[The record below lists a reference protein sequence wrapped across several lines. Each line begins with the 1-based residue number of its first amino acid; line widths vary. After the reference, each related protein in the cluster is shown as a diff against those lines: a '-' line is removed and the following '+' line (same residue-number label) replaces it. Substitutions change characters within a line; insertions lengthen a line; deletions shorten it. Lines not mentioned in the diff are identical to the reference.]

1 MKTKNPAKRIL
12 KTAVIQ
18 MQSKPYALNE
28 NLQLALNLAK
38 EAHDK
43 GANLIV
49 LPELFDSG
57 YCVNENARERKRAR
71 LKRVGLLNQ
80 ILAFY
85 GLKINDWQGAKF
97 VLCDKKGQS
106 VIVNDLGDLWGK
118 AQKLAK
124 KEMDVLDSNLLAF
137 LNQQTHATH

>member
-1 MKTKNPAKRIL
+1 MCVLCGELISSFHWSDENYGSDSYEID
-12 KTAVIQ
+12 
-18 MQSKPYALNE
+18 E
-28 NLQLALNLAK
+28 NLKEPNALISA
-38 EAHDK
+38 
-43 GANLIV
+43 
-49 LPELFDSG
+49 
-57 YCVNENARERKRAR
+57 NENARERKRAR

-85 GLKINDWQGAKF
+85 GLKINDWQGTKF

>member
-1 MKTKNPAKRIL
+1 MCVLCGELISSFHWSDENYGSDSYEID
-12 KTAVIQ
+12 
-18 MQSKPYALNE
+18 E
-28 NLQLALNLAK
+28 NLREPNAL
-38 EAHDK
+38 
-43 GANLIV
+43 I
-49 LPELFDSG
+49 ST
-57 YCVNENARERKRAR
+57 NENARERKRAR
-71 LKRVGLLNQ
+71 LKRVRLLNQ

-106 VIVNDLGDLWGK
+106 VIVNDLGDLWDK

-124 KEMDVLDSNLLAF
+124 KEMDALDSHLLAF

>member
-1 MKTKNPAKRIL
+1 MCVLCGELISSFHWSDENYG
-12 KTAVIQ
+12 
-18 MQSKPYALNE
+18 SDGSDSYGSDE
-28 NLQLALNLAK
+28 NLKEPNAL
-38 EAHDK
+38 
-43 GANLIV
+43 I
-49 LPELFDSG
+49 ST
-57 YCVNENARERKRAR
+57 NENARERKRAR

-85 GLKINDWQGAKF
+85 GLKIDDWQGAKF

-106 VIVNDLGDLWGK
+106 VIVNDLGDLWDK

-124 KEMDVLDSNLLAF
+124 KEMDALDSHLLAF

>member
-1 MKTKNPAKRIL
+1 MCVLCGELISSFHWSDENYGSDSYEIDEGL
-12 KTAVIQ
+12 KE
-18 MQSKPYALNE
+18 PNAL
-28 NLQLALNLAK
+28 
-38 EAHDK
+38 
-43 GANLIV
+43 I
-49 LPELFDSG
+49 ST
-57 YCVNENARERKRAR
+57 NENARERKRAR

-124 KEMDVLDSNLLAF
+124 KEMDALDSHLLAF

>member
-1 MKTKNPAKRIL
+1 MCVLCGELISSFHWTDRTYGNGSYEID
-12 KTAVIQ
+12 
-18 MQSKPYALNE
+18 E
-28 NLQLALNLAK
+28 NLREPNV
-38 EAHDK
+38 
-43 GANLIV
+43 LI
-49 LPELFDSG
+49 SA
-57 YCVNENARERKRAR
+57 NENARERKRAR

-85 GLKINDWQGAKF
+85 GLKINDWQGTKF

-124 KEMDVLDSNLLAF
+124 KEMDALDSHLLAF
-137 LNQQTHATH
+137 LNQNTNTTH

>member
-1 MKTKNPAKRIL
+1 MCVLCGELISSFHWTDRSDSYEID
-12 KTAVIQ
+12 
-18 MQSKPYALNE
+18 E
-28 NLQLALNLAK
+28 NLRKPNAL
-38 EAHDK
+38 
-43 GANLIV
+43 I
-49 LPELFDSG
+49 ST
-57 YCVNENARERKRAR
+57 NENARERKRAR

-85 GLKINDWQGAKF
+85 GLKIGDWQGAKF

-124 KEMDVLDSNLLAF
+124 KEMDALDSHLLAF
-137 LNQQTHATH
+137 LNQNTNTTH

>member
-1 MKTKNPAKRIL
+1 MCVLCGELIRSFHWTDGTDGTDGSGSYEND
-12 KTAVIQ
+12 
-18 MQSKPYALNE
+18 E
-28 NLQLALNLAK
+28 NL
-38 EAHDK
+38 K
-43 GANLIV
+43 GQNTLV
-49 LPELFDSG
+49 S
-57 YCVNENARERKRAR
+57 VNENARERKRAR

-85 GLKINDWQGAKF
+85 GLKMDDWQGAKF

-106 VIVNDLGDLWGK
+106 VIVNDLGDLWDK

-124 KEMDVLDSNLLAF
+124 KEMDALDSNLLAF

>member
-1 MKTKNPAKRIL
+1 MCVLCGELISSFHWSDENYGSDSYEID
-12 KTAVIQ
+12 
-18 MQSKPYALNE
+18 E
-28 NLQLALNLAK
+28 NLREPNALISA
-38 EAHDK
+38 
-43 GANLIV
+43 
-49 LPELFDSG
+49 
-57 YCVNENARERKRAR
+57 NENARERKRAR

-106 VIVNDLGDLWGK
+106 VIVNDLGDLWDK

-124 KEMDVLDSNLLAF
+124 KEMDALDSNLLAF

>member
-1 MKTKNPAKRIL
+1 MCVLCGELISSFHWTDRSDSYEID
-12 KTAVIQ
+12 
-18 MQSKPYALNE
+18 E
-28 NLQLALNLAK
+28 NLRKPNAL
-38 EAHDK
+38 
-43 GANLIV
+43 I
-49 LPELFDSG
+49 ST
-57 YCVNENARERKRAR
+57 NENARERKRAR

-85 GLKINDWQGAKF
+85 GLKINDWQGTKF

-124 KEMDVLDSNLLAF
+124 KEMDALDSHLLAF
-137 LNQQTHATH
+137 LNQNTNTTH

>member
-1 MKTKNPAKRIL
+1 MCVLCGELISSFHWSDENYG
-12 KTAVIQ
+12 
-18 MQSKPYALNE
+18 SDE
-28 NLQLALNLAK
+28 NLKEQNALISA
-38 EAHDK
+38 
-43 GANLIV
+43 
-49 LPELFDSG
+49 
-57 YCVNENARERKRAR
+57 NENARERKRVR

-106 VIVNDLGDLWGK
+106 VIVNDLGDLWDK

-124 KEMDVLDSNLLAF
+124 KEMDALDSNLLAF
-137 LNQQTHATH
+137 LKQQTHANH

>member
-1 MKTKNPAKRIL
+1 MCVLCGELISSFHWSDENYGSDSYEID
-12 KTAVIQ
+12 
-18 MQSKPYALNE
+18 E
-28 NLQLALNLAK
+28 NLREPNAL
-38 EAHDK
+38 
-43 GANLIV
+43 I
-49 LPELFDSG
+49 ST
-57 YCVNENARERKRAR
+57 NENARERKRAR

-106 VIVNDLGDLWGK
+106 VIVNDLGDLWDK

-124 KEMDVLDSNLLAF
+124 KEMDALDSNLLAF
-137 LNQQTHATH
+137 LNQNTNTTH

>member
-1 MKTKNPAKRIL
+1 MCVLCGELISSFHWTDRIDGGDSCE
-12 KTAVIQ
+12 ID
-18 MQSKPYALNE
+18 E
-28 NLQLALNLAK
+28 NLKGQNAL
-38 EAHDK
+38 
-43 GANLIV
+43 I
-49 LPELFDSG
+49 ST
-57 YCVNENARERKRAR
+57 NENARERKRAR

-124 KEMDVLDSNLLAF
+124 KEMDALDSNLLAF